1 MKHEHNFAIREDRNK
16 KMKKHTKEKKKKVI
30 AILIIIVL
38 ISLAIGISYSAWR
51 YVFTGKENKITTGD
65 VSIKFLESNTNVI
78 NLANALPEDDN
89 TGKKEKSFDFVVTTK
104 ATYKTALKYDLSI
117 KKLSTDTGYTSLNNN
132 QIKVYL
138 TDSSNNILVGPTLIS
153 NLSNNLL
160 YSKTN
165 THSSTNTEVNDK
177 YKLRVWIDKNVDAS
191 SWTKDTK
198 NQYKFKIGIKS
209 EETEVS
215 LDTSGANAPVLD
227 DGMIPVYYDESS
239 SSWKKAD
246 SSNNNNNWYDY
257 DSKKWANSVTVS
269 STNRSTYKSA
279 SVGTEIPMDDILT
292 MQVWIPRYKYKVWNY
307 NADGTKTSNPQPIE
321 ITWEKG
327 TSKTGEIT
335 CTDNIQGS
343 SEGGTSE
350 TCKIDNKVCTDS
362 TCNGKTYTHP
372 AFTFGDEEIKGFW
385 IGKFEASATT
395 SLDLTTI
402 SYKEKN
408 ENENENVTIDKIA
421 YYSNDNEDVVVK
433 KLAPEIRSE
442 CTILYDGTELY
453 SCSDIYFTLT
463 KPNIHSWTSGEIKL
477 YEDSIMNMKSS
488 SNSYGLS
495 TSTDTHMIKNSEWG
509 SVAYL
514 SHSKYG
520 TCTDGTCKEIGIN
533 NNSSY
538 ATGCGA
544 AAGSSSTTTCN
555 AYNTTTG
562 MLASTTQNIYG
573 VYDMSGGA
581 WENTMS
587 NIVNT
592 DGTTMVPSFS
602 GFTTTTYPDAKY
614 YDKYSYS
621 TSSSTRKRSKLG
633 DGIKEVYES
642 DTDGWYSDYSYLA
655 SSSNPWFIRGGF
667 SNFGSNAGVFVSS
680 NYDGNSISY
689 SSSRPVITP

>member
-1 MKHEHNFAIREDRNK
+1 MKHEHNLAIREDRNK

-78 NLANALPEDDN
+78 NLTNALPEDDN

-138 TDSSNNILVGPTLIS
+138 TDSSNNVLVEPTLIS
-153 NLSNNLL
+153 SLNNNLL

-165 THSSTNTEVNDK
+165 KHSSTNTEVNDK

-198 NQYKFKIGIKS
+198 NQYKFKIGLKS
-209 EETEVS
+209 EEVEIA
-215 LDTSGANAPVLD
+215 SGPNEPVLD
-227 DGMIPVYYDESS
+227 DGMIPVYYDEST

-246 SSNNNNNWYDY
+246 SSNSNNNWYDY

-269 STNRSTYKSA
+269 STNRSAYKSA

-307 NADGTKTSNPQPIE
+307 NADGTVSSNPQAIE
-321 ITWEKG
+321 ITFEEG

-335 CTDNIQGS
+335 CTDSIS
-343 SEGGTSE
+343 GTDGNPSE
-350 TCKIDNKVCTDS
+350 TCKIESTTCTDA
-362 TCNGKTYTHP
+362 TCNNKTYTHP
-372 AFTFGDEEIKGFW
+372 AFTFGDKEIKGFW
-385 IGKFEASATT
+385 IGKFE
-395 SLDLTTI
+395 LTGTI
-402 SYKEKN
+402 SSIT
-408 ENENENVTIDKIA
+408 V
-421 YYSNDNEDVVVK
+421 
-433 KLAPEIRSE
+433 
-442 CTILYDGTELY
+442 
-453 SCSDIYFTLT
+453 
-463 KPNIHSWTSGEIKL
+463 KPNLSSLRSQKISSFETNIMKMKNSG
-477 YEDSIMNMKSS
+477 NQ
-488 SNSYGLS
+488 YGLS

-509 SVAYL
+509 AVAYL

-520 TCTDGTCKEIGIN
+520 TCTDGTCTEIGIN

-538 ATGCGA
+538 TTGCGA
-544 AAGSSSTTTCN
+544 IAGSSPSSTCN

-562 MLASTTQNIYG
+562 ILASTTQNIYG

-581 WENTMS
+581 VEYTMS
-587 NIVNT
+587 NLVDT
-592 DGTTMVPSFS
+592 DGTTMIPGSS
-602 GFTTTTYPDAKY
+602 GFTDSTYPYAKY

-621 TSSSTRKRSKLG
+621 AGNTTRKRSKLG
-633 DGIKEVYES
+633 DGIKEVYNGS
-642 DTDGWYSDYSYLA
+642 KGWYSDNSYLA
-655 SSSNPWFIRGGF
+655 YSSNPWFNRGGYYD
-667 SNFGSNAGVFVSS
+667 SDAYAGVFRSGYNFGYSS
-680 NYDGNSISY
+680 SSD
-689 SSSRPVITP
+689 SSRPVITP